1 LFAALSDAWSVNYR
15 VWDEGRGLD
24 AIRKRWLERA
34 HGLGGNVTMQVEGKI
49 IEGRFETIDEAC
61 RFVIRDND
69 GGRVTVTAGDVYF
82 GTAAT
87 LRK

>member
-1 LFAALSDAWSVNYR
+1 
-15 VWDEGRGLD
+15 
-24 AIRKRWLERA
+24 
-34 HGLGGNVTMQVEGKI
+34 MQVEGKI